1 VDTATESGL
10 VRGVLQI
17 IDDGTGLLRNPQKSF
32 YPGADDIIV
41 SNELIRKYTLVS
53 GADITGRV
61 DTKKDQPTLIEVA
74 NICGLEPEEFHKRP
88 SFKQLVALA
97 PEQRFNLGVT
107 GEISTRIIDLI
118 APIGKGTRGLIVSPP
133 KAGKTTLLEQIAK
146 VIRISDPQTRLII
159 FLIDERPEEVT
170 HIRRSVEAEVYASTK
185 DQKSSEQVELA
196 ELLLANIRIE
206 LECGR
211 DLVVLVDS
219 LTRMGRSFN
228 INTANS
234 GRTLSGGIDAR
245 ALEIPR
251 RFFGLARNIENGGS
265 VTIIATALV
274 DTGSR
279 MDELIFQEFKGTGN
293 SELILDRRLAEK
305 RIFPAINLNESG
317 TRKEELLH
325 DPDNIAAIYKLR
337 RELAGLD
344 PEVALT
350 TMLRLIEQY
359 PTNDELLKSIG

>member
-1 VDTATESGL
+1 VTKITKSEL

-17 IDDGTGLLRNPQKSF
+17 IDDGTGGLRDPQKSL
-32 YPGADDIIV
+32 YPGPDDIIV
-41 SNELIRKYTLVS
+41 ANDLIRKYTLIN
-53 GADITGRV
+53 GAEITGIV
-61 DTKKDQPTLIEVA
+61 KANTGKLELAGIE
-74 NICGLEPEEFHKRP
+74 NICGLKPEEFNSRKP
-88 SFKQLVALA
+88 FKQLVALA
-97 PEQRFNLGVT
+97 PQTRFNLGIT
-107 GEISTRIIDLI
+107 GEASTRIIDLI

-146 VIRISDPQTRLII
+146 AVHLADPQTRLII

-185 DQKSSEQVELA
+185 DQRSHEQVELA

-228 INTANS
+228 MNTANS
-234 GRTLSGGIDAR
+234 GRTLSGGIDAQ

-305 RIFPAINLNESG
+305 RIFPAIHINESG

-325 DPDNIAAIYKLR
+325 DPDSINAIYKLR

-344 PEVALT
+344 PETALT
-350 TMLRLIEQY
+350 TLLRLLEQY

>member
-17 IDDGTGLLRNPQKSF
+17 IDDGSGMLRNAQKSF
-32 YPGADDIIV
+32 YPGPDDIIV
-41 SNELIRKYTLVS
+41 SNDIIRKYTLVN
-53 GADITGRV
+53 GADIIGRV
-61 DTKKDQPTLIEVA
+61 NSRKNQPVLIEIE
-74 NICGLEPEEFHKRP
+74 NICGLKPEEFHKRP

-97 PEQRFNLGVT
+97 PQERFNLGIT
-107 GEISTRIIDLI
+107 GETSTRIIDLI

-146 VIRISDPQTRLII
+146 AVQIADPQTRLII

-234 GRTLSGGIDAR
+234 GRTMSGGIDAR

-305 RIFPAINLNESG
+305 RIFPAIHINESG

-325 DPDNIAAIYKLR
+325 DPDSITAIYKIR
-337 RELAGLD
+337 RELADFD

-350 TMLRLIEQY
+350 SMLRLIEQY
-359 PTNDELLKSIG
+359 PTNDELLKSLA